1 MTFDDIINKKK
12 KEWNCSDLMNTAN
25 ITHGEKLPF
34 SSPLMNWC
42 TYGGI
47 PRDKITEFFGEFSG
61 GKTTTAVDICKNAI
75 EIFKQEYMEHIEL
88 LSSRITS
95 GDKSARSELEDFE
108 CVGPK
113 KVTYID
119 LEHTFDLD
127 WSEKLG
133 IAHTDIKLMQPP
145 DVPAE
150 DILQTIEDLICTG
163 EIGLLVLDSIP
174 SLVTGKELEKKYGE
188 RTVAPLAGLLTIF
201 FRKIVPKLSRY
212 HCTLLTINQTRDN
225 LDNPYVANTPGG
237 KAAKFYAGLRVQFR
251 IGAPVDFIGNELP
264 TKTENPAGYIINAK
278 IVKQKTAPYDRKQGS
293 YFLMCQSGIRPDF
306 DYASLAIKRYGVIHK
321 AGAWFTICDPYT
333 GEVLETADGKPIKLN
348 GLSKVYEYL
357 ATNTEYYERLKKF
370 ITDDING
377 ITTDA
382 GTEDENGSESNQ
394 TLQL

>member
-1 MTFDDIINKKK
+1 MTFDAIINKKK
-12 KEWNCSDLMNTAN
+12 KEWNCNNLMDTAN
-25 ITHGEKLPF
+25 TTRGEKLPF

-47 PRDKITEFFGEFSG
+47 PRDKITEFFGEPNG
-61 GKTTTAVDICKNAI
+61 GKTTTAVDICKTSI
-75 EIFKQEYMEHIEL
+75 DIFKQEYIDSVDQL
-88 LSSRITS
+88 NSRISS
-95 GDKSARSELEDFE
+95 GDKSAYSELEE
-108 CVGPK
+108 LESVGPK
-113 KVTYID
+113 KVLYID
-119 LEHTFDLD
+119 LEHSFDSQ
-127 WSEKLG
+127 WAETLG
-133 IAHTDIKLMQPP
+133 ISETDINIMQPP

-150 DILQTIEDLICTG
+150 EILQTVEELVSTG

-174 SLVTGKELEKKYGE
+174 SLVTEKELEKEYGK

-212 HCTLLTINQTRDN
+212 HCTLLTINQIRDN

-251 IGAPVDFIGNELP
+251 IGAPVDFLGNELP

-357 ATNTEYYERLKKF
+357 ATNTEYYEQLKKF

>member
-1 MTFDDIINKKK
+1 MTFDAIINKKK
-12 KEWNCSDLMNTAN
+12 KEWNCNNLMDSANT
-25 ITHGEKLPF
+25 TRGEKLPF

-47 PRDKITEFFGEFSG
+47 PRDKITEFFGEPNG
-61 GKTTTAVDICKNAI
+61 GKTTTAVDVCKRAI
-75 EIFKQEYMEHIEL
+75 DIFKQEYIDSVDQL
-88 LSSRITS
+88 NSRISS
-95 GDKSARSELEDFE
+95 GDKSAYSELEE
-108 CVGPK
+108 LESVGPK
-113 KVTYID
+113 KVLYID
-119 LEHTFDLD
+119 LEHSFDSQ
-127 WSEKLG
+127 WAETLG
-133 IAHTDIKLMQPP
+133 ISETDISIMQPP

-150 DILQTIEDLICTG
+150 EILQTVEELVSTG

-174 SLVTGKELEKKYGE
+174 SLVTEKELEKEYGK

-201 FRKIVPKLSRY
+201 FRKIVPKLPRY
-212 HCTLLTINQTRDN
+212 HCTLLTINQVRDN
-225 LDNPYVANTPGG
+225 LDNPYVVNTPGG
-237 KAAKFYAGLRVQFR
+237 KAAKFYAGLRIQFR
-251 IGAPVDFIGNELP
+251 IGAPVDFLGNELP

-306 DYASLAIKRYGVIHK
+306 DYASLAIKRYGAIHK

-333 GEVLETADGKPIKLN
+333 GEVLETADGKPVKLN

-394 TLQL
+394 ILQL

>member
-1 MTFDDIINKKK
+1 MTFDAIINKKK
-12 KEWNCSDLMNTAN
+12 KEWNCNNLMDSANT
-25 ITHGEKLPF
+25 TRGEKLPF

-47 PRDKITEFFGEFSG
+47 PRDKITEFFGEPNG
-61 GKTTTAVDICKNAI
+61 GKTTTAVDVCKRAI
-75 EIFKQEYMEHIEL
+75 DIFKQEYIDSVDQL
-88 LSSRITS
+88 NSRISS
-95 GDKSARSELEDFE
+95 GDKSAYSELEE
-108 CVGPK
+108 LESVGPK
-113 KVTYID
+113 KVLYID
-119 LEHTFDLD
+119 LEHSFDSQ
-127 WSEKLG
+127 WAETLG
-133 IAHTDIKLMQPP
+133 ISETDISIMQPP
-145 DVPAE
+145 DIPAE
-150 DILQTIEDLICTG
+150 EILQTVEELVSTG

-174 SLVTGKELEKKYGE
+174 SLVTGTELEKDYGK

-201 FRKIVPKLSRY
+201 FRKIVPKLPRY
-212 HCTLLTINQTRDN
+212 HCTLLTINQVRNN
-225 LDNPYVANTPGG
+225 LDNPYVVNTPGG
-237 KAAKFYAGLRVQFR
+237 KAAKFYAGLRIQFR
-251 IGAPVDFIGNELP
+251 IGAPVDFLGNELP

-306 DYASLAIKRYGVIHK
+306 DYASLAIKRYGAIHK

-348 GLSKVYEYL
+348 GLSKVYDYL

-394 TLQL
+394 ILQL

>member
-1 MTFDDIINKKK
+1 MTFDAIINKKK
-12 KEWNCSDLMNTAN
+12 KEWNCNNLMDSANT
-25 ITHGEKLPF
+25 TRGEKLPF

-47 PRDKITEFFGEFSG
+47 PRDKITEFFGEPNG
-61 GKTTTAVDICKNAI
+61 GKTTTAVDVCKRAI
-75 EIFKQEYMEHIEL
+75 DIFKQEYIDSVDQL
-88 LSSRITS
+88 NSRISS
-95 GDKSARSELEDFE
+95 GDKSAYSELEE
-108 CVGPK
+108 LESVGPK
-113 KVTYID
+113 KVLYID
-119 LEHTFDLD
+119 LEHSFDSQ
-127 WSEKLG
+127 WAETLG
-133 IAHTDIKLMQPP
+133 ISETDISIMQPP

-150 DILQTIEDLICTG
+150 EILQTVEELVSTG

-174 SLVTGKELEKKYGE
+174 SLVTGTELEKDYGK

-201 FRKIVPKLSRY
+201 FRKIVPKLPRY
-212 HCTLLTINQTRDN
+212 HCTLLTINQVRDN
-225 LDNPYVANTPGG
+225 LDNPYVVNTPGG
-237 KAAKFYAGLRVQFR
+237 KAAKFYAGLRIQFR
-251 IGAPVDFIGNELP
+251 IGAPVDFLGNELP

-306 DYASLAIKRYGVIHK
+306 DYASLAIKRYGAIHK

-333 GEVLETADGKPIKLN
+333 GDVLETADGKPIKLN
-348 GLSKVYEYL
+348 GLSKVYDYL

-394 TLQL
+394 ILQL